1 MDTSE
6 SLLGIDFKTKI
17 MFGHDKQSVSGYDL
31 QQKKRGTGYLDKC
44 MLMSIKNNCEGKSGK
59 F

>member
-1 MDTSE
+1 
-6 SLLGIDFKTKI
+6 

-59 F
+59 Y